1 MQQLPRHTDVLI
13 VGAGPAGLTLAVTLS
28 QLGISHVII
37 DSKPA
42 AAPGSKAA
50 AIQPRTLEY
59 LDRIGVTK
67 ALIDDGLRGGGF
79 AVVDRDR
86 PLMRMSYESVASPF
100 PFLLLIGQQQTEVRL
115 AERLEALG
123 GHVHRQATLLDLH
136 DDFPGTAATIVD
148 ADGLVHAVTAR
159 YVAGCDG
166 VHSSVRRLAG
176 IDFPGDAPAALFAIA
191 DIVID
196 GSAADSPRDLDT
208 TFSLSPYG
216 MLITS
221 ALPGNQVRV
230 VASVPEDT
238 PAPDAAAVGELLS
251 RRGGGWIRN
260 ATIESVAASSAYRVQ
275 QRVAASLRKGNV
287 FLLGD
292 AAHTHSPAGGQGMNT
307 GIQDAANLGWKLH
320 QVLSG
325 RAPGEL
331 LDSYD
336 TERRPVA
343 AQLIAF
349 TSQLL
354 RIATISEPSSIQLRN
369 DTLRAVADVPGI
381 TDLLA
386 TKLSQLDIGYS
397 NGGGDD
403 AVTGTRID
411 PRVSQPCGLAWT
423 LVTPPDADVA
433 STDGDLTVTA
443 TPDIDH
449 PVAVRPDG
457 IAADPA
463 LFTTLFRHFSGR
475 PARPGTKEESR

>member
-13 VGAGPAGLTLAVTLS
+13 VGAGPAGLTLAVTLA

-59 LDRIGVTK
+59 LDRIGLAE

-79 AVVDRDR
+79 AVVDRNR
-86 PLMRMSYESVASPF
+86 PLMRMSYESVAGPF

-123 GHVHRQATLLDLH
+123 GHVHRQVTLLDLH
-136 DDFPGTAATIVD
+136 EDFPGTAATLVD
-148 ADGLVHAVTAR
+148 ADGLVYAVTAR

-166 VHSSVRRLAG
+166 VHSTARRLAG
-176 IDFPGDAPAALFAIA
+176 IDFPGEAPPALFALA
-191 DIVID
+191 DIVVEV
-196 GSAADSPRDLDT
+196 ARPADLDT
-208 TFSLSPYG
+208 TFSLSPLG

-221 ALPGNQVRV
+221 PLPGNQVRV
-230 VASVPEDT
+230 VASVPEGT
-238 PAPDAAAVGELLS
+238 PAPDAAAIAALLS
-251 RRGGGWIRN
+251 SRGGGWIRD
-260 ATIESVAASSAYRVQ
+260 AAIESVAASSAYRVQ
-275 QRVAASLRKGNV
+275 QRVAATLRKGNV
-287 FLLGD
+287 FMLGD
-292 AAHTHSPAGGQGMNT
+292 AGHTHSPAGGQGMNT

-320 QVLSG
+320 QVLTG

-349 TSQLL
+349 TSQMLQ
-354 RIATISEPSSIQLRN
+354 IATLTEPSSIELRN

-381 TDLLA
+381 TDFLA
-386 TKLSQLDIGYS
+386 TKLAQLDIGYS
-397 NGGGDD
+397 NSSGDD
-403 AVTGTRID
+403 KVTGSRID
-411 PRVSQPCGLAWT
+411 PRVSQPSGLAWT
-423 LVTPPDADVA
+423 LVTPPDADAA
-433 STDGDLTVTA
+433 SPDLDLTVTA
-443 TPDIDH
+443 TPDVDH

-463 LFTTLFRHFSGR
+463 LFTTLFGIDL
-475 PARPGTKEESR
+475 

>member
-13 VGAGPAGLTLAVTLS
+13 VGAGPAGLTLAVTLA

-37 DSKPA
+37 DSKPT
-42 AAPGSKAA
+42 AAPGTKAA

-59 LDRIGVTK
+59 LDRIGVADT
-67 ALIDDGLRGGGF
+67 LIGDGLRGGGF

-123 GHVHRQATLLDLH
+123 GHVHRSATLLDLH
-136 DDFPGTAATIVD
+136 DDFPGIAATIAD

-176 IDFPGDAPAALFAIA
+176 IDFPGDAPAALFALA
-191 DIVID
+191 DVVLQE
-196 GSAADSPRDLDT
+196 DSPRDLDT
-208 TFSLSPYG
+208 TFSLSPHG

-221 ALPGNQVRV
+221 ALPGNQLRV
-230 VASVPEDT
+230 VASVPEGT
-238 PAPDAAAVGELLS
+238 PAPDTAAIAELLG
-251 RRGGGWIRN
+251 RRGGGWIRG
-260 ATIESVAASSAYRVQ
+260 AAIESVPASSAYRVQ
-275 QRVAASLRKGNV
+275 QRVAATLHKGNV

-320 QVLSG
+320 YVLTG
-325 RAPGEL
+325 RARDEL

-354 RIATISEPSSIQLRN
+354 QIATVTEPSSIQLRN
-369 DTLRAVADVPGI
+369 DTLRAVADAPGI
-381 TDLLA
+381 TDFLA
-386 TKLSQLDIGYS
+386 AKLAQLDVGYS
-397 NGGGDD
+397 RGSGDD

-411 PRVSQPCGLAWT
+411 PRVSQPSGLAWT
-423 LVTPPDADVA
+423 LVTPPNADVPSDDA
-433 STDGDLTVTA
+433 DLTVTT
-443 TPDIDH
+443 TPDVDH

-463 LFTTLFRHFSGR
+463 LFTTLFGVDRHVQ
-475 PARPGTKEESR
+475 